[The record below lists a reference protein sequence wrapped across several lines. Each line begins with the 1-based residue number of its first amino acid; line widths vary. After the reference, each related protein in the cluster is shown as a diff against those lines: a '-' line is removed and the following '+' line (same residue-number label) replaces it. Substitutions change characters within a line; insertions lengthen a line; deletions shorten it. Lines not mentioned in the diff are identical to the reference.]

1 ADPSRADIG
10 FGIEA
15 VELGRDDQGVNCRR
29 RALASS
35 IRSCK
40 QIILPAQCNCAQG
53 AFGGV
58 VVDLY
63 VSVIAI
69 ARERVPARQ
78 GVANRRRRIRLAR
91 KLRQRELEPLA
102 QRSEQRLRPRL
113 AYLAAFFRWPAANLF
128 LNRVQRADSVLR

>member
-1 ADPSRADIG
+1 
-10 FGIEA
+10 
-15 VELGRDDQGVNCRR
+15 
-29 RALASS
+29 

-40 QIILPAQCNCAQG
+40 QIILPAQCNRAQG

-58 VVDLY
+58 VVDLD

-69 ARERVPARQ
+69 ARERVPTRER
-78 GVANRRRRIRLAR
+78 VADRYGRIRLAR
-91 KLRQRELEPLA
+91 KLRQRCLEPLA

-128 LNRVQRADSVLR
+128 LNRVQCADSYERFRCD